1 MQQNFQ
7 LCLILH
13 KDLSKLLSQIKLK
26 YQKSPTN
33 KNSMFTLKKNW
44 PCHRINKICQ
54 NMSQPENPALYT
66 LFSSVVLTK
75 QYYYIELTNTDI
87 SHHSQTDRIVSQDF
101 PQQMGFTQLT
111 RNCKYLNVPFLEDF
125 KDFQDKDYIMLKTDS
140 LIN

>member
-26 YQKSPTN
+26 YQKSATN
-33 KNSMFTLKKNW
+33 KNSVFTLRKNW
-44 PCHRINKICQ
+44 PRINKICQ
-54 NMSQPENPALYT
+54 TMSQPENPALYT

-87 SHHSQTDRIVSQDF
+87 SHHSQTDRMIGLYHKIS
-101 PQQMGFTQLT
+101 
-111 RNCKYLNVPFLEDF
+111 LNRWVLH
-125 KDFQDKDYIMLKTDS
+125 
-140 LIN
+140 N